1 MNSSVNVFIYPFT
14 KGNFFM
20 SGSLFTAIE
29 QRGIFIVPHLRGH
42 EGPGFAVLSKGQPH
56 IAAFDDK
63 QGILRTYS
71 YPDP

>member
-1 MNSSVNVFIYPFT
+1 
-14 KGNFFM
+14 M